1 MAKFDGIPGA
11 SKFSK
16 DKLNK
21 VYRRGLGAYYSQGSR
36 PKTSAPPVGDGP
48 CQIFCQ
54 W

>member
-1 MAKFDGIPGA
+1 MAKFDGIPG
-11 SKFSK
+11 KQVSK

-21 VYRRGLGAYYSQGSR
+21 VYRRGLGAYYSRGSR
-36 PKTSAPPVGDGP
+36 PEDFGPPVGDGP